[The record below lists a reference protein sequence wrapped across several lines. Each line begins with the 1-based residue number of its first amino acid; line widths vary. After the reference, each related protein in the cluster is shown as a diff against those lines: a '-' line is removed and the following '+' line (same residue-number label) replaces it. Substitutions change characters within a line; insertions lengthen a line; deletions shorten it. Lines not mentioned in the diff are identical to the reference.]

1 MNKKFYTAKHDA
13 MFKAVFC
20 NPKNEDLLKWL
31 IEKCLNKEVNI
42 LEVKPPQIIKKNIY
56 EKGKTLDV
64 LVKVDNEIVNIELN
78 SGYYDSLHKRNAAY
92 IFSKYTE
99 EVKVG
104 ENYTSMKNY
113 IQINFTFDLPKNFP
127 LLGEYKLIDP
137 KTKINFIDNLE
148 IYEYDIDKIKDLCY
162 NKGDKRFEFIALL
175 DSNEEEMEKI
185 CGGDKHMEKFKEEV
199 ESLNK
204 DEEMVSFL
212 TEEEDV
218 RILRNTLMSESFMK
232 GEAKGE
238 EKGKKEKSIEIAKNM
253 LSMGLDIDIISK
265 ATGLQK
271 EEIESLK

>member
-1 MNKKFYTAKHDA
+1 MQKKFYTAKHDA

-31 IEKCLNKEVNI
+31 IEKCLNKKIDI
-42 LEVKPPQIIKKNIY
+42 LEVKAPQIIKRNIY

-64 LVKVDNEIVNIELN
+64 LVKVNNEIVNIELN

-113 IQINFTFDLPKNFP
+113 IQINFTFELPKDYP
-127 LLGEYKLIDP
+127 LLGEYRLIDI
-137 KTKINFIDNLE
+137 KTNKTFIDNLD
-148 IYEYDIDKIKDLCY
+148 IYEYNIDKIKDFCY
-162 NKGDKRFEFIALL
+162 NKGNKEFNFIAML
-175 DSNEEEMEKI
+175 DSDNEEMEKL
-185 CGGDKHMEKFKEEV
+185 CEGDKHMEKFKEEV
-199 ESLNK
+199 ENLNN

-218 RILRNTLMSESFMK
+218 RILRNTLMSEAYMK
-232 GEAKGE
+232 GESKR
-238 EKGKKEKSIEIAKNM
+238 SVEIAKNM
-253 LSMGLDIDIISK
+253 VSMGLDIDTISK

-271 EEIESLK
+271 KDIEGLK